1 MKTEF
6 YVEYNLYDTTAL
18 PDAKESTESNAAFGD
33 MGLFKSKG
41 SPPKYAT
48 LEHNFFVLDGSL
60 SEMPDTPT
68 DIPFFSDV
76 QAGADGIFTKQPVIR
91 IDFTENH
98 TSIGLTFHFS
108 EAFPLE
114 MEVTWY
120 DLGGTYKSQ
129 KRFFPDKLNYF
140 AENQVEEYGRIEIRF
155 VRALPWHNVK
165 LNYLEYGTTFI
176 WGPDVI
182 KSAKLVNDTDPIS
195 NQVKTDKLT
204 FDFVDPDDDFNIGKI
219 DGLHKTLQKK
229 QRMLPYEIVDGVKMP
244 LGVFFMESN
253 STAKNV
259 TQRSAIDYQGMLAN
273 VDFKDGRIYD
283 GETAGSVIAE
293 IMTAAGI
300 EDYTVEEEVAQ
311 TPIYGT
317 LKIQTCQ
324 KALREVLFACSAIM
338 NTSRRSGVE
347 IRKSTRRISATI
359 PRSRK
364 FSTALKADPYVSDVN
379 IKYKTWVLE
388 AAESEITK
396 GTYEPGIHTIQLTS
410 PAADMVTSAGRIV
423 KQMPYYVVLEIAG
436 NARTEVA
443 ITGRKYVGTELAT
456 LSRIEHIKSGEV
468 RNTKTFT
475 GTLLNYESAQ
485 KVADNILDYY
495 QLQQII
501 QTRHLSAE
509 EKAGDWAE
517 VENTLQM
524 HGNFVACIE
533 SLSIDLTGGFV
544 GTAKYRGYYKITSED
559 YYSGELYADEE
570 VGIT

>member
-1 MKTEF
+1 MKTDF

-33 MGLFKSKG
+33 MGLFKSKD

-48 LEHNFFVLDGSL
+48 LEHNFFILDGSL

-76 QAGADGIFTKQPVIR
+76 QAGANGLFEVQPVIK
-91 IDFTENH
+91 IDFAENH

-120 DLGGTYKSQ
+120 DLSGTYKSQ
-129 KRFFPDKLNYF
+129 KRFFPDKLDYF

-165 LNYLEYGTTFI
+165 LNYVEYGKTFI

-182 KSAKLVNDTDPIS
+182 KSAKLVNDIDPIS
-195 NQVKTDKLT
+195 NQIKTDKLT
-204 FDFVDPDDDFNIGKI
+204 FDFVDPDDNFNIGNI
-219 DGLHKTLQKK
+219 NGLHKTLQKK
-229 QRMLPYEIVDGVKMP
+229 QKMLPYEIVDGVKMP

-253 STAKNV
+253 STDKNIAKI
-259 TQRSAIDYQGMLAN
+259 SAIDYKGMLAN
-273 VDFKDGRIYD
+273 VDFKDGRIYV

-396 GTYEPGIHTIQLTS
+396 GTYGPGVHTIRLTN
-410 PAADMVTSAGRIV
+410 PAANMTASAGKIV

-436 NARTEVA
+436 DTRTEVTIA
-443 ITGRKYVGTELAT
+443 GRKYVGEELAV
-456 LSRIEHIKSGEV
+456 LSSIEHIKSGEV
-468 RNTKTFT
+468 RSTKTFT

-501 QTRHLSAE
+501 QTRHLAAE
-509 EKAGDWAE
+509 EKAGDWTE
-517 VENTLQM
+517 VENTLQA

-533 SLSIDLTGGFV
+533 SISIDLAGGFI
-544 GTAKYRGYYKITSED
+544 GTAKYRGYYKLTTEE

-570 VGIT
+570 VGIF